1 MRESS
6 RLVSALT
13 APLNPAGKPR
23 VAILFWEGHLALS
36 PSMLGA
42 LRLLAEHGYEADILM
57 RGGDSEM
64 PALGSMP
71 AGVRIIKS
79 DAAGKLR
86 KVYPDQ
92 RRRFHLAG
100 PLGILLYLG
109 FVLSQTRRERYHAI
123 FGVDAAGGVCALVL
137 AAVKRVP
144 LFFWSLELSFASE
157 MRSPLKRLLKSTERI
172 ACRRARWIV
181 VQDPLRAEALLR
193 ENRPGHSRVLLV
205 PNSPAG
211 RGAIRRSDYLH
222 RYLGLP
228 REQRI
233 LLHAGMM
240 DPGVLCLELAQ
251 AVSKWPEPYALVLNA
266 GFRRSPDAPDI
277 SRLLAGDHPRVHVK
291 LEPAPEDELDD
302 LIASARF
309 GLAVYA
315 ESYGPNYTLIVS
327 ASGKLP
333 SYLRNGIPV
342 ICQDFPGM
350 REMIEGYGC
359 GAVIRKLDEI
369 PAAIERM
376 EQDYEGYRRR
386 ALECY
391 TREYEFSRHFR
402 KVLDALDTE
411 IGPAASAG
419 QRAPFIPESDREA
432 VSDAAWR

>member
-1 MRESS
+1 MRASS
-6 RLVSALT
+6 NSSFSA
-13 APLNPAGKPR
+13 PKPR

-42 LRLLAEHGYEADILM
+42 LRLLAEHGYDADIFM

-64 PALGSMP
+64 PELGTMP
-71 AGVRIIKS
+71 EGVRIIKS
-79 DAAGKLR
+79 NAAGKLR

-92 RRRFHLAG
+92 KRRFRFAG
-100 PLGILLYLG
+100 PLGVLLYLG
-109 FVLSQTRRERYHAI
+109 FVLSRTRHERYDAL
-123 FGVDAAGGVCALVL
+123 FGVDPAGGVCALVL
-137 AAVKRVP
+137 ATLRRVP

-157 MRSPLKRLLKSTERI
+157 IRSPLKRVLKSLERI
-172 ACRRARWIV
+172 ACRKARWII
-181 VQDPLRAEALLR
+181 VQDPLRARALIE
-193 ENRPGHSRVLLV
+193 ENRPGHARVLLV
-205 PNSPAG
+205 PNSPMGAG
-211 RGAIRRSDYLH
+211 RVRTTDYLH

-228 REQRI
+228 GDRKI

-251 AVSKWPEPYALVLNA
+251 AAGSWPEPYALVLNA
-266 GFRRSPDAPDI
+266 GFRRSPDEPYVR
-277 SRLLAGDHPRVHVK
+277 RLLEIDSPRVHVK

-333 SYLRNGIPV
+333 SYLRNGVPV

-359 GAVIRKLDEI
+359 GVVVRNIDEI
-369 PAAIERM
+369 PSAIARM
-376 EQDYEGYRRR
+376 EQDYEGYRQR
-386 ALECY
+386 ALACY

-402 KVLDALDTE
+402 KVLDALAAE
-411 IGPAASAG
+411 IGPAAPVSPVEPV
-419 QRAPFIPESDREA
+419 RLDRERET
-432 VSDAAWR
+432 VSDAA